1 MAESVTITEPETG
14 PEAPVQEAEQTDN
27 QSERPEWLPEK
38 FNSPEDL
45 AKSYAELEKRL
56 SQPKD
61 EAGENTPET
70 EVAEQEETPNTSMES
85 LNKFSEEYHSSGQLS
100 EESFAELEQ
109 MGYPRDMVETYIRG
123 TQQQADADVQEVYK
137 AAGGPEGYQELT
149 QWAAQNM
156 TEQEVNLYNQMV
168 AGGTENAKMAVE
180 WLASKRESAE
190 GVEANLVSGK
200 ASAPAPDEFRSTAE
214 VVAAMKD
221 PRYGKDT
228 AYTKDVEQKLGRS
241 KVF

>member
-1 MAESVTITEPETG
+1 MAESITITEPETG

-45 AKSYAELEKRL
+45 AKSYAELEKKL
-56 SQPKD
+56 SAPKD
-61 EAGENTPET
+61 EQTPDES
-70 EVAEQEETPNTSMES
+70 EVEQPKTDGPSFD
-85 LNKFSEEYHSSGQLS
+85 K
-100 EESFAELEQ
+100 FAEEFSQSGELSQDSFTELEN
-109 MGYPRDMVETYIRG
+109 MGYPREMVETYIKG
-123 TQQQADADVQEVYK
+123 MQQQAEANVDEVYK
-137 AAGGPEGYQELT
+137 AAGGAEGYQELT

-156 TEQEVNLYNQMV
+156 SEQEITLYNQMV
-168 AGGTENAKMAVE
+168 ASGTDNAKMAVE
-180 WLASKRESAE
+180 WLSSKRADSE

-200 ASAPAPDEFRSTAE
+200 ASAPKADEFRSTAE

-221 PRYGKDT
+221 PRYGKDS

>member
-1 MAESVTITEPETG
+1 MAESITITEPETG

-45 AKSYAELEKRL
+45 AKSYAELEKKL
-56 SQPKD
+56 SAPKD
-61 EAGENTPET
+61 EQTPDES
-70 EVAEQEETPNTSMES
+70 EVEQPQTDGPSFD
-85 LNKFSEEYHSSGQLS
+85 K
-100 EESFAELEQ
+100 FAEEFSQSGELSQDSFTELEN
-109 MGYPRDMVETYIRG
+109 MGYPREMVETYIRG
-123 TQQQADADVQEVYK
+123 MQQQAEANVDEVYK
-137 AAGGPEGYQELT
+137 AAGGPEGYKELT

-156 TEQEVNLYNQMV
+156 SEQEITLYNQMV
-168 AGGTENAKMAVE
+168 ASGTDNAKMAVE
-180 WLASKRESAE
+180 WLSSKRADSE

-200 ASAPAPDEFRSTAE
+200 ASAPKADEFRSTAE

-221 PRYGKDT
+221 PRYGKDS